1 MSCYSYINK
10 GESKKAKIVIIPMID
25 IMLFLVVFFAMIMLK
40 MIPSSGIASQIPHA
54 SAVQEMAHPK
64 VLISLFKN
72 GAIKVKGKVLT
83 LNQLTSF
90 LKSRDPKK
98 TVVTIAG
105 SKKVSLQHLI
115 SVMSACKKAGI
126 NKIGIAASKS

>member
-1 MSCYSYINK
+1 MSGYSYIDK

-72 GAIKVKGKVLT
+72 GTIKVKGKVLT

>member
-1 MSCYSYINK
+1 MGSYSYINK

-25 IMLFLVVFFAMIMLK
+25 IMLFLVVFFALIMLR

-54 SAVQEMAHPK
+54 SAVQEMSHPK

-72 GAIKVKGKVLT
+72 GTIKVKGKVLT
-83 LNQLTSF
+83 LNELVS
-90 LKSRDPKK
+90 LLRNHNPKK

-105 SKKVSLQHLI
+105 SKKVSLQHLV
-115 SVMSACKKAGI
+115 SVMSACKKKGVS
-126 NKIGIAASKS
+126 KIGIAASRS

>member
-1 MSCYSYINK
+1 MNLNYLIE

-115 SVMSACKKAGI
+115 SVMSACKKVGI

>member
-1 MSCYSYINK
+1 MNLNYLIE

-72 GAIKVKGKVLT
+72 GTIKVKGKVLT

-115 SVMSACKKAGI
+115 SVMSACKKVGI